1 MIWIEYADWNLS
13 KTWVYHITR
22 SCQAPALETNESVSA
37 ADQSRRHGGGFSGL
51 IPPQTKL
58 QAPQIEAWN
67 TLNKLSFG

>member
-37 ADQSRRHGGGFSGL
+37 ADQSRRHGGALVGL
-51 IPPQTKL
+51 APPKQSSKPPKL
-58 QAPQIEAWN
+58 KRE
-67 TLNKLSFG
+67 TL